1 MKRNIKDMLKAVV
14 LTLFAVFFAHWLSD
28 ITGIEALTRFG
39 AMGWIILFLYYLFF
53 IYIGLKV
60 VEQIF

>member
-1 MKRNIKDMLKAVV
+1 MLKAVV